1 MSDGR
6 NRQLLVVLLL
16 ALLLGFPLIRLRLLG
31 THTTSFSPV
40 NRTPPFDKCRSLKL
54 PAGPPPTFHERSES
68 DRFVPGTPPTLIR
81 NATIWTGAY
90 NRTEV
95 IYGDILLDKGM
106 IINIGRIQPI
116 LLQTYGAELVVFD
129 ARRRWVTPGIVDLHS
144 HMGNSPSPDLS
155 GSVDVNSFKGIAQP
169 WLRSVDGIN
178 THDDS
183 YQLSVAGGLTAA
195 LILPGSANAIATTS
209 TDSNL
214 IRIVGGQAYIIKLRK
229 TAERSTSSMILEPP
243 YQMNSSSS
251 DLSSP
256 PRWRHIKRTTW
267 LTFLLVGENPSRV
280 YNGTRMDTMWAFR
293 QAYNEATK
301 LKQKQDEFCAKLE
314 AGQSEILD
322 GQGEFPDDLRWE
334 ALVDVLRGRVKVNTH
349 CYEAVD
355 LDAFVRLSNEFKF
368 PLAAFHHAHET
379 YLVPDVLKRAY
390 GGPPVSAIFSG
401 FSRYKRESY
410 HFSEFAAKIL
420 TENGLTVVMKSDHSA
435 INSRYLLHEAQ
446 QAYYHGLPEN
456 VAFASV
462 TSNPADAM
470 ALALLRSH
478 HATSEGW
485 DADLAIWDS
494 HPLALGATPV
504 QVYIDGIAQLEN
516 PAVAKKPD
524 ELQRAPKIPN
534 YDEEARKAVEY
545 DGLPPLSPTES
556 SSELVIFTNVKQ
568 VFIKSSMRV
577 VRDFFVHDEDAL
589 GELIASK
596 GKPICWGSHGTCS
609 FIVGS
614 RTSKPTIVDLQGGSV
629 SPALS
634 YYGSPLGLQ
643 HITLEPSTTDGEI
656 FDPLSSDVPSILGNG
671 ALIRAADGLQY
682 GSRDAL
688 MAYRSG
694 VTTAITA
701 PEHGQCF
708 FGLGTYFST
717 GASHKLELG
726 ALPQEITALHTA
738 VTYNAASSVSIQ
750 IAVLRRLFLSASED
764 TSPLGTAIKKVAT
777 GQMPLVV
784 EVGNADAIATLIMLK
799 REIEAVYGNTVRLT
813 IAGAAESHLLSK
825 ELRDANVGVIVGPV
839 HPFPHSWDIR
849 RILPGPPLSKDS
861 VISKLLDHKITVG
874 ISPVGLS
881 RFVPPGN
888 WNAQNLRLYAAW
900 TALDSDGR
908 INKEQ
913 ALSMASVNLEKLL
926 GASAQAE
933 NTDFV
938 ATVGGDLLDP
948 TSQVVAILSQR
959 SERVDIF

>member
-1 MSDGR
+1 MSDGG

-16 ALLLGFPLIRLRLLG
+16 ALLLGFPIISLRLLG

-40 NRTPPFDKCRSLKL
+40 NRTPTVNKCRSLKL

-155 GSVDVNSFKGIAQP
+155 GSADVNSFKGIAQP

-183 YQLSVAGGLTAA
+183 GTDRG
-195 LILPGSANAIATTS
+195 INKLPGSANAI
-209 TDSNL
+209 
-214 IRIVGGQAYIIKLRK
+214 GGQAYIIKLRK

-256 PRWRHIKRTTW
+256 PR
-267 LTFLLVGENPSRV
+267 RV

-368 PLAAFHHAHET
+368 PVAAFHHAHET

-470 ALALLRSH
+470 GMGHRIGYVKQGMCHFAEY
-478 HATSEGW
+478 TSNYP
-485 DADLAIWDS
+485 DLAIWDS

-504 QVYIDGIAQLEN
+504 QVFIDGIAQLEN

-596 GKPICWGSHGTCS
+596 GKPICW
-609 FIVGS
+609 VGS

-656 FDPLSSDVPSILGNG
+656 FDPLSSDVPSILE
-671 ALIRAADGLQY
+671 LQY

-813 IAGAAESHLLSK
+813 IAGAAESHLLAK

-861 VISKLLDHKITVG
+861 VISKLLDHNITVG